1 MGKIYKGEVKARI
14 IDARFAI
21 SGKIVSVGKHTGDTV
36 KKGNLIASLDRKILQ
51 AELDRQLADYEKL
64 RADFD
69 GFAKKYPDPQDD
81 NKYTKAEKQA
91 ALNAGVKDVELA
103 KAKLDQADLFS
114 PVDGIILD
122 DSGITPG
129 LYVTP
134 AGGSIRIVDSS
145 SYFFEIELEQ
155 KDISD
160 FSESKKCNLEITS
173 IKEKITAE
181 SKPIFSDGKGF
192 LVQIPISDPSILLGM
207 KGEVKFI

>member
-114 PVDGIILD
+114 PVDGMILD

-160 FSESKKCNLEITS
+160 FSEVKKCNLEITS

-181 SKPIFSDGKGF
+181 SKPLFSDGKGF
-192 LVQIPISDPSILLGM
+192 LVQIPISGPSILLGM